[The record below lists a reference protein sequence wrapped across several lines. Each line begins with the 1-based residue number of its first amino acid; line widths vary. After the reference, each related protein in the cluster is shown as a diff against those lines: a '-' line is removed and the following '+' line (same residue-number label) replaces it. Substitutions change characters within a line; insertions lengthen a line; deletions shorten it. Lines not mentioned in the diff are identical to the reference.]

1 MKVVLLE
8 DLKGKGK
15 KGDLINVSDGYAA
28 NFLIP
33 RKIAIDA
40 NTSILNEISQKKSAD
55 ELRAKK
61 EKEAALQAKD
71 ALSTATVKVK
81 VKCGESGK
89 IFGSVTAKEIAAE
102 LTAMGYSVDKK
113 NIILKEPI
121 KKIGREM
128 IEIKLYHDIIA
139 RVNLVVEAE

>member
-15 KGDLINVSDGYAA
+15 KGDIITVSDGYAD

-33 RKIAIDA
+33 RKIAINA
-40 NTSILNEISQKKSAD
+40 SNSVLNEVNQKKAA
-55 ELRAKK
+55 EAAKAKK
-61 EKEAALQAKD
+61 AKEDALKTKD
-71 ALSTATVKVK
+71 ALSTATVRVK

-89 IFGSVTAKEIAAE
+89 IFGSVTSKEIASALNE
-102 LTAMGYSVDKK
+102 LGYNVDKK
-113 NIILKEPI
+113 NIVLKDPI
-121 KKIGREM
+121 KRVGREM
-128 IEIKLYHDIIA
+128 IEIKLYHEVTA

>member
-15 KGDLINVSDGYAA
+15 KGDVISVSDGYAA

-33 RKIAIDA
+33 RKIAVDA
-40 NTSILNEISQKKSAD
+40 SASVLNELTQKKAA
-55 ELRAKK
+55 EALRAKN
-61 EKEAALQAKD
+61 EKEEAQKVKD
-71 ALSTATVKVK
+71 ALSSATVKVK

-89 IFGSVTAKEIAAE
+89 IFGSVTAKEIATE
-102 LTAMGYSVDKK
+102 LTSMGYTVDKK
-113 NIILKEPI
+113 NIIIKEPI

-128 IEIKLYHDIIA
+128 IEIKLYHEVIA
-139 RVNLVVEAE
+139 RVNVVVEAE

>member
-15 KGDLINVSDGYAA
+15 KGDVISVSDGYAT
-28 NFLIP
+28 NFLFP
-33 RKIAIDA
+33 RKIATDA
-40 NTSILNEISQKKSAD
+40 SASVLNEITQKKTA
-55 ELRAKK
+55 EMLRIKK
-61 EKEAALQAKD
+61 EKEEALKAKD
-71 ALSTATVKVK
+71 ALASATVRVK

-89 IFGSVTAKEIAAE
+89 IFGSVTAKEIANE
-102 LTAMGYSVDKK
+102 LNSMGYSVDKK
-113 NIILKEPI
+113 NIMLKDPI
-121 KKIGREM
+121 KKVGREM